1 MNICFLDK
9 TEFSYTSENRFDSN
23 LRGAENTLINLSIEL
38 NKLGHNVTIFNNNNA
53 NRKIKNIDWINI
65 NKLNSSNYNFDIA
78 FSNNDC
84 NFFKLINAKKNVLI
98 SYSLQ
103 NLEKFIRKKQLIS
116 YIKYKPK
123 IVTLG
128 KYHSNNRSKLLSLFG
143 SIEINLAVDDIFFNT
158 RINNFYDEDMAM
170 FNSRTDRNMNLLL
183 DIWINYIHP
192 YNSKA
197 KLLVTPDFNLNIKNK
212 SIRFRKMLH
221 KNDYIKD
228 LLKSKIVLLPGHKA
242 ELYCL
247 AAEEARELCIP
258 IVTLGIGSLSERVE
272 HEKTGFIAKN
282 QKDFGKYTLEL
293 FKDAKVWNRIRN
305 NLIDLR
311 ASKTWAHTAKS
322 LLLEI

>member
-9 TEFSYTSENRFDSN
+9 TEFSYTSENRFESN

-143 SIEINLAVDDIFFNT
+143 LIEINLAVDDIFFNT
-158 RINNFYDEDMAM
+158 RINNFYDEDLAM
-170 FNSRTDRNMNLLL
+170 FNSRTDRNMKLLL

-212 SIRFRKMLH
+212 SVRFRKMLH
-221 KNDYIKD
+221 KNDYIQD
-228 LLKSKIVLLPGHKA
+228 LLKSKIVLLPTPLGPT
-242 ELYCL
+242 
-247 AAEEARELCIP
+247 RP
-258 IVTLGIGSLSERVE
+258 I
-272 HEKTGFIAKN
+272 F
-282 QKDFGKYTLEL
+282 
-293 FKDAKVWNRIRN
+293 
-305 NLIDLR
+305 
-311 ASKTWAHTAKS
+311 
-322 LLLEI
+322 